1 MTKAGSGI
9 EDELLEFMVNEG
21 VNLQSDLVEL
31 TDYSRGYIS
40 RILSKMENEG
50 LIGRTNVES
59 GKRIFLND
67 TESFESD
74 TSHLDMEEYSTAE
87 DDLIEFMLEANV
99 NLQSDLVELTD
110 YSRTDVSETLSKM
123 EDKGLISRSRH
134 GLTKR
139 IFLENTDI
147 LSEDTNFP
155 NQDNL

>member
-1 MTKAGSGI
+1 
-9 EDELLEFMVNEG
+9 
-21 VNLQSDLVEL
+21 
-31 TDYSRGYIS
+31 
-40 RILSKMENEG
+40 
-50 LIGRTNVES
+50 
-59 GKRIFLND
+59 
-67 TESFESD
+67 
-74 TSHLDMEEYSTAE
+74 MEEYSTAE

-123 EDKGLISRSRH
+123 EENKGLISRSRH

-155 NQDNL
+155 NQDNLLTSDFNEIDRILSGEKEAEKIDIVPNFKFLKSFRRSELARYFFIEACSDNRFLRVIRIHCFFTEVSCILI